1 MHPRAA
7 TCHRGTETRLPAYGG
22 LRRCHVSEAPDPSPL
37 PKRSL
42 ELPRAQR
49 LWTCPTIQEGSSV
62 ATCPSA
68 PNLASSLRTGL
79 ALTRVLR
86 LRTAPASEVG
96 SGADTCDMA
105 LHMLWDVEIKEDLAA
120 MTYVFSRLACFQDT
134 PVHYQAACKMCR
146 QMTLS

>member
-1 MHPRAA
+1 MPPW
-7 TCHRGTETRLPAYGG
+7 HRNPPPSLWR

-49 LWTCPTIQEGSSV
+49 LWTCPTIQEGSGV
-62 ATCPSA
+62 ATRPSA
-68 PNLASSLRTGL
+68 PNLTSSLRTGL

-105 LHMLWDVEIKEDLAA
+105 LHMSWDVEIKEDLAA
-120 MTYVFSRLACFQDT
+120 MTSVFSRLTCFQDT
-134 PVHYQAACKMCR
+134 PVCYRAACKMCG
-146 QMTLS
+146 QTTLS